1 MKLFE
6 KAQTMNHHDTIRYR
20 LELAMLE
27 RDGALGNRR
36 AVALL
41 RSELALALNAAY
53 FVALSA
59 EDIHVGAI
67 RRSISQDG
75 VARYAV
81 EFLLGERRPSMTDEQ
96 AAELV
101 TRAFALAQNASHFL
115 RLAAGDVGV
124 RLVGREALGRPVA
137 LRAA

>member
-1 MKLFE
+1 
-6 KAQTMNHHDTIRYR
+6 MNHHHTIRYR
-20 LELAMLE
+20 LELDMLE
-27 RDGALGNRR
+27 RDGTLGNRR
-36 AVALL
+36 AVDLL

-67 RRSISQDG
+67 WRSVSQDG
-75 VARYAV
+75 AARYAV
-81 EFLLGERRPSMTDEQ
+81 DFLLAERRPAMTDEQ

-101 TRAFALAQNASHFL
+101 TRAFALARNASHFL
-115 RLAAGDVGV
+115 RLTGGDVSV
-124 RLVGREALGRPVA
+124 KLVGRESVATPAA

>member
-1 MKLFE
+1 
-6 KAQTMNHHDTIRYR
+6 
-20 LELAMLE
+20 MLE
-27 RDGALGNRR
+27 RDGTLGNRR

-59 EDIHVGAI
+59 DIHVGAI
-67 RRSISQDG
+67 RRSVSPDG
-75 VARYAV
+75 VARYAI
-81 EFLLGERRPSMTDEQ
+81 EFLLAERRPSMTDEQ

-101 TRAFALAQNASHFL
+101 ARAFALAHNASHFL
-115 RLAAGDVGV
+115 RLSSGNV
-124 RLVGREALGRPVA
+124 RVKLVAREPVETPAA

>member
-1 MKLFE
+1 MTLLGE
-6 KAQTMNHHDTIRYR
+6 SPTMDHPPTTRYS
-20 LELAMLE
+20 LELDLLE
-27 RDGALGNRR
+27 RDGTLGNRR

-59 EDIHVGAI
+59 GDIRVGAI
-67 RRSISQDG
+67 TRMPPREG

-81 EFLLGERRPSMTDEQ
+81 EFLLQERRPSMTDEQ
-96 AAELV
+96 VAELV
-101 TRAFALAQNASHFL
+101 ARAFALAHNASHFL
-115 RLAAGDVGV
+115 RISGGEMSV
-124 RLVGREALGRPVA
+124 RLVGRDRARSPAA